1 MKYKLKDTKEQIK
14 ADAKFLI
21 DARIEST
28 FEDLHIKYETIAG
41 DIYPWQYAEMNNLI
55 DQLVE
60 LITDQVYQNID
71 LRDKLHDY
79 SAE

>member
-1 MKYKLKDTKEQIK
+1 MKEQIK

-71 LRDKLHDY
+71 LRDKLYDY